1 MGGRRGVFAG
11 FVGLVVVAAGVLSG
25 CSSGAQ
31 GAPGPAVGARVS
43 SSAPAVSVGASPSA
57 TATALLD
64 GFARERVPRAARA
77 HSPQGAEAFARFYL
91 EQVNKAWMVPD
102 PEQIRPYALASCKT
116 CANYVA
122 TAESLLKD
130 GRRYEQDPA
139 RIGASVV
146 MPGSTAHRVLVHIG
160 QVQLASRILR
170 RDGSVDKVMSEAP
183 GEVEVELRY
192 EDDSWRVS
200 EIRGLIS

>member
-11 FVGLVVVAAGVLSG
+11 FVGLVVVAGGVLSG

-31 GAPGPAVGARVS
+31 GAPGPDVGARVS

-57 TATALLD
+57 TATVLLD

-122 TAESLLKD
+122 TAEWLVSSDAAYD
-130 GRRYEQDPA
+130 GAPA
-139 RIGASVV
+139 ALGASVV
-146 MPGSTAHRVLVHIG
+146 LPESGADRVLVRVLET
-160 QVQLASRILR
+160 QESRRIV
-170 RDGSVDKVMSEAP
+170 DGDGAVADSVPRST
-183 GEVEVELRY
+183 GELEVELLWRQR
-192 EDDSWRVS
+192 SWLVRAVKGVRS
-200 EIRGLIS
+200 